1 MGIASLVLT
10 VIDCSRGQMADFSP
24 LLKCRDFDKIQEWS
38 VENQQ
43 NFPPVWDWHPR
54 KKKPG
59 KGDEEI

>member
-1 MGIASLVLT
+1 
-10 VIDCSRGQMADFSP
+10 MADFSP